1 MGYGK
6 IYNTSWWGNALDT
19 ARTAGTEP
27 DFFGSQMKLLTS
39 NQPELVTNG
48 DFATDSDWVKGTG
61 WTISGGKASRT
72 AQSGSTACDQII
84 SLTANKTYKIVY
96 NLTLDAGTFNVR
108 FTRSTSVNGETRT
121 SSGTYTDYLKGENG
135 NNTFRLI
142 GSDSNFIG
150 SIDNV
155 SIKEVRLELDQ
166 IEAKKCLA
174 DWIHV
179 TALQDLNN

>member
-6 IYNTSWWGNALDT
+6 IYNTTWWGNAIDT

-48 DFATDSDWVKGTG
+48 DFATDSDWTKGTG
-61 WTISGGKASRT
+61 WSIANGKANCDGISGASPIY
-72 AQSGSTACDQII
+72 QNIGSATIG
-84 SLTANKTYKIVY
+84 KTYKIQ
-96 NLTLDAGTFNVR
+96 LDVSNYT
-108 FTRSTSVNGETRT
+108 
-121 SSGTYTDYLKGENG
+121 SGTLVAAYGGTSAVGITSNGSYIFYVKATSTDANTSYL
-135 NNTFRLI
+135 
-142 GSDSNFIG
+142 SYNFTG

-155 SIKEVRLELDQ
+155 SVKVARLELDQ

>member
-1 MGYGK
+1 MGYGQ
-6 IYNTSWWGNALDT
+6 IYNTTWWGNALDT

-48 DFATDSDWVKGTG
+48 DFATDSDWILENGAV
-61 WTISGGKASRT
+61 INN
-72 AQSGSTACDQII
+72 D
-84 SLTANKTYKIVY
+84 
-96 NLTLDAGTFNVR
+96 
-108 FTRSTSVNGETRT
+108 SVNIIGVGSRFRQDVLIVGKSYRLNYQVVSTNGLAFRFQDGVT
-121 SSGTYTDYLKGENG
+121 AFTDINQTVGYHIYYFKATGDRVQFQAVG
-135 NNTFRLI
+135 DIDAR
-142 GSDSNFIG
+142 
-150 SIDNV
+150 IDNV
-155 SIKEVRLELDQ
+155 SVKEVRLDLDQ